1 MFPDD
6 HPEARR
12 GPRRVGRSANE
23 KGILFVV
30 AVLQCTKD
38 ISPQEEERIPI
49 ILNHLSYQ
57 HSELRAENSEIVA
70 RSSALEAE
78 ALPAVLLDNPS
89 NS

>member
-30 AVLQCTKD
+30 SVLQCTED
-38 ISPQEEERIPI
+38 ISHQEEESISS
-49 ILNHLSYQ
+49 ILKHPSCEYT
-57 HSELRAENSEIVA
+57 EVRAEDSGIVA
-70 RSSALEAE
+70 RSSASEAE
-78 ALPAVLLDNPS
+78 ALPAVLLDNS
-89 NS
+89 SSS